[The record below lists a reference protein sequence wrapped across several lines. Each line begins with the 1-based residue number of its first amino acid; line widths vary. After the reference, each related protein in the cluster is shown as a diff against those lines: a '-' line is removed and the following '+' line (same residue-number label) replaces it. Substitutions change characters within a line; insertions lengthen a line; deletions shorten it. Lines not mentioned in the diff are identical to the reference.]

1 MDRTDY
7 EEHADEAV
15 RGLID
20 TKKPLEDSI
29 VEIAK
34 RDSLNPEQIK
44 RIIEMANT
52 GAFLEMFKNTSGDD
66 RMVEFPTANPDSVL
80 KKFYALG
87 DSAGG
92 SAVSDTDSSSDG
104 SFFDDISNENDDP
117 NDLDEGTE
125 SSDSS
130 DPLDRSS
137 KEASWEPRVKFANAQ
152 KLAVRVDRAREV
164 LKDKIAAEYY
174 AAEDLAVKL
183 SRKFASVYD
192 RPKLAAFE
200 ADGLALYGPRSVV
213 AFNAVRESLR
223 EPTYS
228 RIPDALQVK
237 VAAEFHLANSNTEEM
252 KLLGDFLA
260 KVSSLQKFQHAKR
273 ALEVEHGL

>member
-1 MDRTDY
+1 MDRSDY
-7 EEHADEAV
+7 ENRADEAV
-15 RGLID
+15 RGLVD
-20 TKKPLEDSI
+20 DKKPLDDSI
-29 VEIAK
+29 VDIAR

-44 RIIEMANT
+44 RIVEMANT
-52 GAFLEMFKNTSGDD
+52 GAFLEMFKHTSGDD
-66 RMVEFPTANPDSVL
+66 RMVEFPTANADSIL
-80 KKFYALG
+80 KKFYAAG
-87 DSAGG
+87 DSGG
-92 SAVSDTDSSSDG
+92 VKKERDTSG
-104 SFFDDISNENDDP
+104 SFFDDVSDENGDPDDS
-117 NDLDEGTE
+117 TE
-125 SSDSS
+125 SAGSS
-130 DPLDRSS
+130 P
-137 KEASWEPRVKFANAQ
+137 KEASWTPRVNFVNAQ
-152 KLAVRVDRAREV
+152 KLAMRVDRAREV

-174 AAEDLAVKL
+174 DAEELAVKL
-183 SRKFASVYD
+183 TRKFASVYD

-200 ADGLALYGPRSVV
+200 ADGLSLYGPPAVV

-228 RIPDALQVK
+228 RMPDALQVK